1 MKRKAKTGHTPGN
14 VLRFKQAARTL
25 HRTASRRDSRQQLTS
40 TDTTAALS
48 AMATW
53 KDQWRKRKE
62 LLRYIVS
69 RNPDLRRIELMHRL
83 LHADA
88 AAMVRVVEAI
98 GE

>member
-14 VLRFKQAARTL
+14 VLRFNQAARTP
-25 HRTASRRDSRQQLTS
+25 HRTASRRDSRRQFTS
-40 TDTTAALS
+40 TNASAALS
-48 AMATW
+48 AVATW

-69 RNPDLRRIELMHRL
+69 RNPDLRRIEMMHRL
-83 LHADA
+83 LLADA
-88 AAMVRVVEAI
+88 ATRVRIVEAI